1 MGASWEAKIY
11 INGKNHSSLQVK
23 NDTPLQEIRDSLNIN
38 DDKHFISRNDGFIER
53 ETDFTAKNVWKND
66 EEKGGY
72 KIDLMTREYFD
83 SFQSDTADTVD
94 TVDLYFN
101 MFRNKAIKYDPNMT
115 LDRIMEIGN
124 YNNGN
129 IFAEKKYYLLSK
141 TNIKIEDF
149 EGLEA
154 KDIVKN
160 ENNGKRIDIVDS
172 NYYKKFQVIEH
183 LKELE
188 SKNNFDWLEQTE
200 FFMKVKNLCGEEVT
214 TGIINELYN
223 ERREGNRKGNKEY
236 IKRFINLLIEDNK
249 SNILNT
255 TYEKSSKGDF

>member
-53 ETDFTAKNVWKND
+53 EIDFTAKNVWKND

-72 KIDLMTREYFD
+72 KIDLMTREYFE
-83 SFQSDTADTVD
+83 SFQSD

-115 LDRIMEIGN
+115 LDRLMEIGN

-129 IFAEKKYYLLSK
+129 ILTEKKILS
-141 TNIKIEDF
+141 
-149 EGLEA
+149 
-154 KDIVKN
+154 
-160 ENNGKRIDIVDS
+160 
-172 NYYKKFQVIEH
+172 VI
-183 LKELE
+183 
-188 SKNNFDWLEQTE
+188 Q
-200 FFMKVKNLCGEEVT
+200 
-214 TGIINELYN
+214 
-223 ERREGNRKGNKEY
+223 NKY
-236 IKRFINLLIEDNK
+236 
-249 SNILNT
+249 
-255 TYEKSSKGDF
+255 